1 VRWIV
6 IVRAL
11 QDQPFLSAVNDEIRA
26 RLAAPESSVPLA
38 GWFVCECG
46 GVGCLELIRMTAA
59 QFDAWRDADEPL
71 LAPGHFVETA
81 SLDDSEAEGL
91 RARARAALR
100 SEQSRPDLADLSKAV
115 RQLFVVERMPIE
127 EILAR
132 VLMAASSAAET
143 GAELPPP
150 APSA

>member
-1 VRWIV
+1 M
-6 IVRAL
+6 
-11 QDQPFLSAVNDEIRA
+11 NDEIRA

-46 GVGCLELIRMTAA
+46 AVGCLDLIRMTAA

-71 LAPGHFVETA
+71 LAPGHVVETG
-81 SLDDSEAEGL
+81 SVDGTEAESL

-100 SEQSRPDLADLSKAV
+100 NEHSRSDLADLSSTV
-115 RQLFVVERMPIE
+115 RQLFVVDRMPIE

-132 VLMAASSAAET
+132 VLMAISTATEN
-143 GAELPPP
+143 GA
-150 APSA
+150 

>member
-1 VRWIV
+1 
-6 IVRAL
+6 
-11 QDQPFLSAVNDEIRA
+11 
-26 RLAAPESSVPLA
+26 
-38 GWFVCECG
+38 
-46 GVGCLELIRMTAA
+46 MTAA

-71 LAPGHFVETA
+71 LAPGHAVETA
-81 SLDDSEAEGL
+81 PLDDGEAEGL

-100 SEQSRPDLADLSKAV
+100 SEQSRSDLADLSDAV
-115 RQLFVVERMPIE
+115 RRLVVVDRMPIE

-132 VLMAASSAAET
+132 VLMAVSSPTQA